1 MLQALD
7 GPETNCYC
15 QCERKAVRSLVLNCA
30 PTTTTTPSL
39 DQARVLEWGV
49 IAFSRATVYRA
60 AKESNTT

>member
-39 DQARVLEWGV
+39 ELG
-49 IAFSRATVYRA
+49 TVSKGPDSKAHSLLKCPYFL
-60 AKESNTT
+60 